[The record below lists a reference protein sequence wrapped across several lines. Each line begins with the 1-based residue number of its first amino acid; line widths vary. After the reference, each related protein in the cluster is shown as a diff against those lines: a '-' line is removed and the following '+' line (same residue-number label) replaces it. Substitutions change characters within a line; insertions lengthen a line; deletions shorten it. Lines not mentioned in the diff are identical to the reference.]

1 MPAAASPVS
10 SRRTTSRTD
19 MRGSRVTRSRTTP
32 PIQAMCGLTAM
43 ASAYHPAV
51 RAENQR
57 CWVRAFRA
65 EDSSQG
71 SREMPSR

>member
-1 MPAAASPVS
+1 
-10 SRRTTSRTD
+10 
-19 MRGSRVTRSRTTP
+19 
-32 PIQAMCGLTAM
+32 MCGLTAM

-65 EDSSQG
+65 DESSQG